1 MGLIDFVRILRRRWL
16 IIAVSGVAGLVLA
29 AGYNSTLSTTYTS
42 TSRVYVS
49 MATGTSVSDA
59 YQGNMAAQQRVTSY
73 VNLVTSSTVMEGV
86 IKSLQLNTTPGQLQ
100 SEVSATFA
108 PATVLIEISVNSPTA
123 EGARVVNDA
132 VIQQFRNLVNTVE
145 TTEIGAAPAAKVT
158 VIDPAQTPNLPSGPP
173 SNRNLL
179 LGLLAGLGLGGLGA
193 LLRDRLDTTVRS
205 SRDIEKATS
214 VPLLGTLTAEDVVR
228 ESQLVALRIDSLT
241 RGKSNVVV
249 ALESLAQASD
259 PRYVLALTEA
269 FSGAGNSVVVVDA
282 DFESKRITGQL
293 SLNGAYG
300 LSDLLLSD
308 VDPMSVLVASV
319 GDDYYILPA
328 GSDYQDAESIFTSRR
343 FASAVSELKA
353 VFDYVLIASS
363 SFADSPVDALGVA
376 LRSDGVLF
384 LAEIGRAKAHEV
396 SGAVQQTMDSGAP
409 VLGIAGVQTPSR
421 LQALRSK
428 YTKGTRTQSKSQPR
442 SQSRSQP
449 KSQLKPSPNVA
460 SGVRTPPVATPV
472 RRESASVA
480 EEPHSAIATPMS
492 ASTLPAERAPEPA
505 EPAAHSTHDE
515 VARNDFARNDFA
527 HNDFAHNGVAHN
539 DVVDRDANSYRVN
552 EDDYRYQERSGA
564 DPEWYG
570 HRSQTDPQ
578 EFATYEES
586 IRYDT
591 EPQRYRNPPGADR
604 LFDTYDP
611 LVDYDPLGA
620 YPQPTRAASSFVPQP
635 TESAFRSEAVR
646 PSDASDYVERWNAE
660 TSTSE
665 TSALETPAPE
675 ASVLEAS
682 AAETSA
688 AEIDAES
695 ASDTSAPETDSVD
708 VKADG
713 AQAESQVKADSDDT
727 VALRKLEPPA
737 AAETDSDAPDE
748 SASDDRTTTSQRG
761 SSKSASESRPT
772 GSQGADKTRPSPPRE
787 NKRVPSP
794 FTRK

>member
-205 SRDIEKATS
+205 SRDIEKASS

-343 FASAVSELKA
+343 FASAVSELRA

-421 LQALRSK
+421 LHALRSK
-428 YTKGTRTQSKSQPR
+428 YTKGTRTQSKSQ
-442 SQSRSQP
+442 SKSQP
-449 KSQLKPSPNVA
+449 KSSPNVA

-492 ASTLPAERAPEPA
+492 ASTPPVDRAPEPA

-527 HNDFAHNGVAHN
+527 HNDFAHN

-570 HRSQTDPQ
+570 HRSQTDRQ

-604 LFDTYDP
+604 LFDNYDP

-620 YPQPTRAASSFVPQP
+620 YPRPTRAASSFVPQP

-646 PSDASDYVERWNAE
+646 PSDTSDYVERWNAE

-665 TSALETPAPE
+665 TSALDDPAPE
-675 ASVLEAS
+675 ASAPEAS

-688 AEIDAES
+688 AE
-695 ASDTSAPETDSVD
+695 TSEAETDSASALEIDSAD

-713 AQAESQVKADSDDT
+713 APAESQVKADSEDT